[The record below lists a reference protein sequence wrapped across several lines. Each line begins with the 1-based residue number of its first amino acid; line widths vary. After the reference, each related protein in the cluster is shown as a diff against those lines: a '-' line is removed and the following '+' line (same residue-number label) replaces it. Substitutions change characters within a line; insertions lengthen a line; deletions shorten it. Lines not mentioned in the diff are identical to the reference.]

1 MELPLQITFRDL
13 PRSEALEA
21 DIRDKAGK
29 LDQFYEKV
37 MACRVV
43 VERPH
48 GHQYKGE
55 LFHIRIDLT
64 VPRAEIVIDRQEN
77 EDAYVALRDA
87 FDAATFDSRKAA
99 RDPGTGYRIPPE
111 LDLAAIKRRSR
122 YQDVYLMMDDKT
134 LQQLI
139 LPVHGKGLWSTMYG
153 FLSLADD
160 LTTVNGF
167 AFYEH
172 GETPGLGGEIDNPTW
187 KSQWPGKR
195 IYDDAGDTR
204 IEVLKG
210 TVDKTAANAV
220 HQADGLAGATLTA
233 RGVSNL
239 LKYWMDADGYKPFLE
254 KLKKGDVR
262 P

>member
-1 MELPLQITFRDL
+1 MSRDSTAKVLSVAFLLCVICSILVSAAAVGLSSRQERNKVEEKKKNILQAAGIYR
-13 PRSEALEA
+13 A
-21 DIRDKAGK
+21 DMPIE
-29 LDQFYEKV
+29 DQFSKIAARIV
-37 MACRVV
+37 DL
-43 VERPH
+43 
-48 GHQYKGE
+48 QSGE
-55 LFHIRIDLT
+55 FSS
-64 VPRAEIVIDRQEN
+64 E
-77 EDAYVALRDA
+77 
-87 FDAATFDSRKAA
+87 FDAATFDSRRAA

-122 YQDVYLMMDDKT
+122 YQDVYLMMDGNT

-139 LPVHGKGLWSTMYG
+139 LPVYGKGLWSTMYG
-153 FLSLADD
+153 FISLAAD